1 MAQTD
6 ENILKKTLEKEISEK
21 EKKIE
26 SDIKKNN
33 GELLKKLNDIKYI
46 YDNNALELNTKK
58 NEELKKESS
67 YIEKQAVE
75 TGLLHKLRENEEK
88 YQEAIKKEETNTY
101 NEIKKLRKSLK
112 EFIEETYIELKET
125 KYEKDKETI
134 EGDLNREKNILEQA
148 FINDKNIAAENR
160 DRDLQDS
167 NKNQDDISKILNTY
181 TRKIENIGKEYT
193 RKTTNLDKEFDK
205 RKDKIKEKTN
215 ELLNIVHDKQS
226 VESDKQSV
234 KSDKE
239 FTESDEDSKI
249 NKAIKEYNDCSDSDN
264 ASKNTKLDE
273 LKNLICNQT
282 FIDNHSITTF
292 LKLMQIIWDHKQYL
306 VPDKNKQNTDENI
319 IQKIF
324 NKDKPLEFVIKDV
337 VALKR
342 KGGSN
347 LIDSLGDSD
356 SAYSSDSINL
366 SDSIDSLRSMDYS
379 EYAASSD
386 SSNKSVYSLNSS
398 DESDISYLSDS
409 SVE

>member
-26 SDIKKNN
+26 SYIKEQNV
-33 GELLKKLNDIKYI
+33 ELLKKLNDIKYI

-88 YQEAIKKEETNTY
+88 YQEAIKKAETNTY

-112 EFIEETYIELKET
+112 EFIEEKYIYDKET
-125 KYEKDKETI
+125 KYKKDKLTI
-134 EGDLNREKNILEQA
+134 DEDLTREKAILKQVYN
-148 FINDKNIAAENR
+148 NDKEIAVENR
-160 DRDLQDS
+160 DRVLQDS

-181 TRKIENIGKEYT
+181 KRKIENIEKEYT
-193 RKTTNLDKEFDK
+193 RKTTNLDKEFKK
-205 RKDKIKEKTN
+205 RGDKIDDKTT
-215 ELLNIVHDKQS
+215 ELLNKASNKQS

-249 NKAIKEYNDCSDSDN
+249 NKAIKEYNDCSDN
-264 ASKNTKLDE
+264 KLEKLDE

-292 LKLMQIIWDHKQYL
+292 LKLMQIIWVHRQSL
-306 VPDKNKQNTDENI
+306 VHDKNKQKNDEKI

-324 NKDKPLEFVIKDV
+324 NKDKPLEFVIQDV